1 MPEREQHHQSVTGGN
16 LTEEA
21 KQRVLDDEKRFF
33 DYPELSGITK
43 LERVKTEEEERIID
57 LIRESGDRIDEVVG
71 APKFPIPAKNIH
83 IIPGS
88 NWPDLLGSTGAIF
101 NSETQQIAIKETE
114 SRLQLAHEAFHEYMH
129 LKSFGSLQVTGDSLL
144 GPYRAGLTTID
155 RNNDKEFFRLINEA
169 LTEELTM
176 SFINQIKH
184 LEPFRSETDQVGQL
198 KQEFGERVFTENGS
212 TFFDDELY
220 FVTAERNEDGAVDFN
235 GQSFTYPQERAA
247 LNTLID
253 KTVERYQLNDLT
265 AEDVKHQFLTGYITG
280 NILSIGKL
288 IDSTFGKGTFR
299 AIGAI
304 EDPDEL
310 TNFVDNL

>member
-1 MPEREQHHQSVTGGN
+1 MPEREQHHQSVIGGN

-21 KQRVLDDEKRFF
+21 KRRILDDEKRFF
-33 DYPELSGITK
+33 DYPELSGITE
-43 LERVKTEEEERIID
+43 LERVKTETEERITE
-57 LIRESGDRIDEVVG
+57 LVREFGDRIDEAVG

-83 IIPGS
+83 IIPGG
-88 NWPDLLGSTGAIF
+88 NWPEQLGSTGAIF
-101 NSETQQIAIKETE
+101 NSETQQIAIRETE
-114 SRLQLAHEAFHEYMH
+114 SHLQLAHEAFHEYMH

-144 GPYRAGLTTID
+144 APYRAGLTTID

-169 LTEELTM
+169 ITEELAI
-176 SFINQIKH
+176 SFIHEVKH
-184 LEPFRSETDQVGQL
+184 LEPFRDETEQVESL
-198 KQEFGERVFTENGS
+198 KGVFGKSAFTENGS

-220 FVTAERNEDGAVDFN
+220 FLTAQRNEDGAVDFN

-247 LNTLID
+247 LNTLIS
-253 KTVERYQLNDLT
+253 KTVERYQLGDLT
-265 AEDVKHQFLTGYITG
+265 VEEVKHQFLIGYITG
-280 NILSIGKL
+280 NILPIGKL

-310 TNFVDNL
+310 TSFVGNL